1 MSDAFWIDYGCDLKH
16 RRDANAAKQFLFM
29 ALKEKLFKAF
39 HEKNAVQRHIAR
51 RFLFNVFQRLGLHL
65 TGDHFYEIVPNT
77 RLIAEKYSEAA
88 RTLPGIDWRFADG
101 EKRALDLINR
111 HGAEFFETSTR
122 FGFREKNHYFRG
134 VDALMLYLV
143 LRDLKPAKLVEVGQG
158 FSTRIALAALERNAA
173 ETGTRPVFVSIDPYP
188 RFQAKDIPGC
198 ISLEL
203 VQRELQAVE
212 TAPLLENCGFLF
224 VDSSHVFKFG
234 SDVAFELTTLYPQL
248 QKNALLHVHDIF
260 SPFDYPRDWMVK
272 DKRFWNEQYALECF
286 LMFNSA
292 FEVHL
297 PVHFLI
303 RQSGKLAQ
311 SVRGLRLD
319 EKFKFIGSSF
329 YLKRK

>member
-1 MSDAFWIDYGCDLKH
+1 
-16 RRDANAAKQFLFM
+16 M
-29 ALKEKLFKAF
+29 ALKENLFKAF
-39 HEKNAVQRHIAR
+39 HEKNAIQRHVAR
-51 RFLFNVFQRLGLHL
+51 RFLFNFFQQLGLHI

-77 RLIAEKYSEAA
+77 RLIAKEYSEAA
-88 RTLPGIDWRFADG
+88 RALPGIDWRFADC
-101 EKRALDLINR
+101 EKRALGLID
-111 HGAEFFETSTR
+111 HYGAEFFEASTR

-134 VDALMLYLV
+134 VDALMLYCT
-143 LRDLKPAKLVEVGQG
+143 LRAMKPVKLVEVGQG

-173 ETGTRPVFVSIDPYP
+173 ETGIRQVFVSIDPYP
-188 RFQAKDIPGC
+188 RFLAKDLPKC

-203 VQRELQAVE
+203 VQRELQAVDA
-212 TAPLLENCGFLF
+212 APLLQNCDFLF

-248 QKNALLHVHDIF
+248 QKNALLHIHDIF

-272 DKRFWNEQYALECF
+272 EKRFWNEQYVLECF

-297 PVHFLI
+297 PVNFLI
-303 RQSGKLAQ
+303 HQSEHLAQ

-329 YLKRK
+329 YLKRA